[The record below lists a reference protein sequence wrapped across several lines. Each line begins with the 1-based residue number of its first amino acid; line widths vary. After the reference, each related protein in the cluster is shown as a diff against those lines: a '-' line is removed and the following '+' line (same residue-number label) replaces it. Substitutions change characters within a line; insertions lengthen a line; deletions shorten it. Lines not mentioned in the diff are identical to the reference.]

1 MVTLIQFR
9 QLDFVALSCSFSI
22 IMILKN
28 NINPATL
35 SLWWKWLL
43 LLNYMLKWEKYK
55 WSEGQKG
62 QTCIICPGRTQF
74 RCHTSPVYET
84 SFSSYIETPEL
95 GRVSLQTAVFG
106 RNKWLDIS
114 YKGRL
119 ACLTLLADG
128 LFGLLSW
135 LKCYFLKVCCRSYS
149 KHRKNSFFFLQINYT
164 TTLVNIPISN
174 ILQWCDFCLCSC
186 TVDIIISTKS
196 F

>member
-1 MVTLIQFR
+1 
-9 QLDFVALSCSFSI
+9 
-22 IMILKN
+22 MILKN
-28 NINPATL
+28 NVHPATL

-43 LLNYMLKWEKYK
+43 LLNFMLKWEKYNK

-62 QTCIICPGRTQF
+62 QTCIICPGRSDVTHHPSTKHLFLPILKLQSWF
-74 RCHTSPVYET
+74 
-84 SFSSYIETPEL
+84 
-95 GRVSLQTAVFG
+95 GVSLQTAVFG

-149 KHRKNSFFFLQINYT
+149 KHRKNSSFILQINYT

-186 TVDIIISTKS
+186 TVDIIISRVLLTIS
-196 F
+196 SCLLRAPLL